1 MRIVAGSLGGRL
13 IATPRGR
20 GTRPTT
26 ELARAAI
33 FNSLDARDLI
43 RDARVADLFAGSG
56 ALGIEALSRGATHAV
71 FVESDRRTARII
83 EANLATLDLL
93 DRATVGVMTVERW
106 SPPPVDV
113 VLADPPYGWN
123 GWDGLL
129 SRLATFPEVTV
140 VAESD
145 REVRSEGWEV
155 LGLKRHGG
163 TVVTQL
169 RPRGA
174 IRT

>member
-1 MRIVAGSLGGRL
+1 MRIFAGSLGGRL

-20 GTRPTT
+20 ATRPTT
-26 ELARAAI
+26 ELVRAAI
-33 FNSLDARDLI
+33 FNSLDAHDLI
-43 RDARVADLFAGSG
+43 REARIADLFAGSG
-56 ALGIEALSRGATHAV
+56 ALGIEALSRGATHAR

-93 DRATVGVMTVERW
+93 DRATVEVMAVERW

-113 VLADPPYGWN
+113 VLADPPYDWN

-129 SRLATFPEVTV
+129 STLATFPEVTV